1 MKDGWE
7 QISIFR
13 RRVYTDTEQYM
24 EQQSAKLASKEAWCR
39 KVDQK
44 NMECLTAVLIK
55 AGVTS
60 PGMSVLCLAARLGGE
75 VRAFRQ
81 QGCFAIGIDVN
92 PGGKSDT
99 VLHGDFH
106 ALQFADNSIDL
117 VYLNCLD
124 HAREPYVVFSEIHRV
139 LKSGGIFHFE
149 TENGYMEKTTDG
161 TEAKMS
167 DRFDCLEWAY
177 RDEVVSEIEKEGF
190 HKESAYHYPEAKAH
204 PYGYILRRDR

>member
-7 QISIFR
+7 RIGIFR
-13 RRVYTDTEQYM
+13 RRVYPDTEQYVIR
-24 EQQSAKLASKEAWCR
+24 QSAKLVSKEAWCR
-39 KVDQK
+39 KVDHK
-44 NMECLTAVLIK
+44 NMLCLAAVLSQTDIIF
-55 AGVTS
+55 

-92 PGGKSDT
+92 PGGKSGT

-106 ALQFADNSIDL
+106 HLQFADSSIDL

-124 HAREPYVVFSEIHRV
+124 HAREPYVVFGEIRRV
-139 LKSGGIFHFE
+139 LKPGGVFYFE
-149 TENGYMEKTTDG
+149 TENGYMEKTPDG

-167 DRFDCLEWAY
+167 DPFDCLEWAY
-177 RDEVVSEIEKEGF
+177 RDEVVSEIEKTGF
-190 HKESAYHYPEAKAH
+190 SKESAYHYPAAKAH
-204 PYGYILRRDR
+204 PYGYILRRG